1 MRETIQAKL
10 EEIANI
16 ETTTEIPDDMIEEGI
31 TYFSFT
37 LQEDYVNS
45 DFDSNYTYRPYI
57 QGYIKRKVIPTEDTL
72 SIVDSAKL
80 DIEDK
85 LKELNIKTSY
95 RDVSVLDNIRK
106 IMVTGSCLYNE
117 INNKLV

>member
-10 EEIANI
+10 EEINNI
-16 ETTTEIPDDMIEEGI
+16 ETTTEIPDNMIEEGI

-95 RDVSVLDNIRK
+95 RDASVLDNIRK

-117 INNKLV
+117 INNKLI

>member
-117 INNKLV
+117 INNKLI